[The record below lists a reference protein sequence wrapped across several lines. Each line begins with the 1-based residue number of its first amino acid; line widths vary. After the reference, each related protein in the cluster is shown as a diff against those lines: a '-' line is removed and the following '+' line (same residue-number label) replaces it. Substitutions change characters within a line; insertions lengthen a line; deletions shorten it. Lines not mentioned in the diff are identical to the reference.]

1 MIISISGKIGSG
13 KDTAA
18 RLLQEMMP
26 EMNWE
31 NKKWAGKLK
40 DVAEIIS
47 GIPKEKFEDQEF
59 KKTNM
64 GIEWATWYPNIDRP
78 ELMTVRDFLQILGTE
93 ALRDGLHKNTW
104 VNALLADYKAY
115 NVSTDEDG
123 NVTYRMPHWIITDT
137 RFPNELAA
145 VKEKGGITIK
155 VVRDNT
161 TNIGATHSSETAL
174 DNVTD
179 WDYVIDNNGSLEDLK
194 RQLSEI
200 IIW

>member
-64 GIEWATWYPNIDRP
+64 GIEWATWHPNIDRP
-78 ELMTVRDFLQILGTE
+78 EYMTVRDFLQILGTE
-93 ALRDGLHKNTW
+93 ALREGLHKNTW

-123 NVTYRMPHWIITDT
+123 NVKYRMPHWLITDT

-145 VKEKGGITIK
+145 VREKGGIAIK

-161 TNIGATHSSETAL
+161 TDIGATHSSETAL
-174 DNVTD
+174 DHITD

>member
-13 KDTAA
+13 KDTIAK
-18 RLLQEMMP
+18 LYQEMYP
-26 EMNWE
+26 EYNWI

-93 ALRDGLHKNTW
+93 AMREGLHKNTW

-123 NVTYRMPHWIITDT
+123 NVTYRMPHWLITDT

-145 VKEKGGITIK
+145 VREKGGIAIK

-161 TNIGATHSSETAL
+161 TDIGATHSSETAL
-174 DNVTD
+174 DHITN
-179 WDYVIDNNGSLEDLK
+179 WNYVIDNNGSIEDLK
-194 RQLSEI
+194 QQLSRI
-200 IIW
+200 ILW

>member
-1 MIISISGKIGSG
+1 MIISVSGKIGSG
-13 KDTAA
+13 KDTIAK
-18 RLLQEMMP
+18 LYQEMYP
-26 EMNWE
+26 ENNWVI
-31 NKKWAGKLK
+31 KKWAGKLK

-59 KKTNM
+59 KKTYM
-64 GIEWATWYPNIDRP
+64 GIEWATWHPNIDRP
-78 ELMTVRDFLQILGTE
+78 EYMTVRDFLQILGTE

-123 NVTYRMPHWIITDT
+123 NVTYQMPQWIITDT

-161 TNIGATHSSETAL
+161 TDIGAMHSSETAL
-174 DNVTD
+174 DHVTD

-194 RQLSEI
+194 QQLSEI
-200 IIW
+200 IFW

>member
-13 KDTAA
+13 KDTIAK
-18 RLLQEMMP
+18 LYQEMYP
-26 EMNWE
+26 EYNWI

-93 ALRDGLHKNTW
+93 AMREGLHKNTW

-123 NVTYRMPHWIITDT
+123 NVMYRMPHWLITDT

-145 VKEKGGITIK
+145 VREKGGIAIK

-161 TNIGATHSSETAL
+161 TDIGATHSSETAL
-174 DNVTD
+174 DHITN
-179 WDYVIDNNGSLEDLK
+179 WNYVIDNNGSIEDLK
-194 RQLSEI
+194 QQLSRI
-200 IIW
+200 ILW

>member
-26 EMNWE
+26 EMNWI

-59 KKTNM
+59 KKTLM
-64 GIEWATWYPNIDRP
+64 GIEWATWHPNIDRP
-78 ELMTVRDFLQILGTE
+78 EYMTVRDFLQLLGTE

-104 VNALLADYKAY
+104 VNALLADYKEETFVD
-115 NVSTDEDG
+115 NEGLTR
-123 NVTYRMPHWIITDT
+123 YRHPHWIITDT

-145 VKEKGGITIK
+145 VKEKHGITVKI
-155 VVRDNT
+155 VRDGI
-161 TNIGATHSSETAL
+161 TNVGATHASETAL
-174 DNVTD
+174 DHITD